1 MFSNGNFIRST
12 YRIHTC
18 RPLRANSS
26 KIINLIFGIRHTHE
40 DERKLWEKLKRG
52 NSKNNLNLRPTL
64 STSRLSFSGAL
75 HFLAKK
81 LGGSKEQGLCI
92 IFSFLFPL
100 HSLLIWLPLAMSIF
114 TCILFTFAINISMTF
129 PHTNSIFFTLIL
141 VSYCVFLLLMF
152 PACYLCCFCRFL
164 MALVL

>member
-1 MFSNGNFIRST
+1 MFSNGNFIIILST

-18 RPLRANSS
+18 RPLRANSR
-26 KIINLIFGIRHTHE
+26 KIINLLFGIRHTHE

-64 STSRLSFSGAL
+64 STSRLSFSGVL

-81 LGGSKEQGLCI
+81 LGGSKERGLCI

-114 TCILFTFAINISMTF
+114 TCILFTFAISSSTSAWPF
-129 PHTNSIFFTLIL
+129 PTPTPYFLRLFSFHIVYF
-141 VSYCVFLLLMF
+141 YCSCFLLVIF
-152 PACYLCCFCRFL
+152 VVSA
-164 MALVL
+164 AS